1 MRLTPWVG
9 APRLGARRQDIFPR
23 ELEFGLTPG
32 DKGHEGENVG
42 FLGQDVAGCP
52 RMEFEA

>member
-1 MRLTPWVG
+1 MEPQGWG
-9 APRLGARRQDIFPR
+9 LGDLSQRQDIFPR

-32 DKGHEGENVG
+32 DKEHEGENVG

-52 RMEFEA
+52 QMELEA